1 MPRLVRASAEL
12 LRDSGHYVFVSSIS
26 AYATP
31 YRPGF
36 DESAP
41 LADLADPTTEEIS
54 GNYGGLKA
62 ACERVVEEVF
72 PGRCTVVRAGLI
84 VGPHDPT
91 GRFTYWPHRV
101 ARGGEVLA
109 PGPPGRP
116 VQFVDVRD
124 LAAWIL
130 RACTEPVPGAFTVT
144 GPVIPIRELLETC
157 RDTLGSDA
165 TFVWVTD
172 DLLREHD
179 VDEWMELPLWL
190 VDPDFAHMVEAD
202 VSKAIAAGLSP
213 RPLAHTVRDTLAQA
227 ETVEGIGL
235 DPEKE
240 RRLLEASARGE

>member
-1 MPRLVRASAEL
+1 VRASAEL
-12 LRDSGHYVFVSSIS
+12 LRDSGHYVFISSIS

-41 LADLADPTTEEIS
+41 LADLADPATEEIS

-62 ACERVVEEVF
+62 ACERVVEDVF
-72 PGRCTVVRAGLI
+72 PGRCTLVRAGLI

-109 PGPPGRP
+109 PGPPERP

-130 RACTEPVPGAFTVT
+130 SACTEPIPGAFTVT
-144 GPVIPIRELLETC
+144 SPAIAILELLETC
-157 RDTLGSDA
+157 REALGADV
-165 TFVWVTD
+165 TFAWASD

-190 VDPDFAHMVEAD
+190 VDPDYVHMVEAD
-202 VSKAIAAGLSP
+202 VSKATAAGLRP
-213 RPLAHTVRDTLAQA
+213 RPLAETIRDTLAQA
-227 ETVEGIGL
+227 ETVDGVGL

-240 RRLLEASARGE
+240 RRILLGR